1 MLVRFIEELAG
12 FARVIM
18 LDKRGTGLSDRVREV
33 PTLETRMDDLRAV
46 MEDAGSERAIL
57 WTAQEGARLATLFAA
72 TSPERVAGLVLFDP
86 SAKGRGPRTTRGRS
100 PTPSGGTG
108 WPRSVWAGGEQSS

>member
-33 PTLETRMDDLRAV
+33 PTLETRMDDLRN
-46 MEDAGSERAIL
+46 GSRDSFYS
-57 WTAQEGARLATLFAA
+57 T
-72 TSPERVAGLVLFDP
+72 RVRRDG
-86 SAKGRGPRTTRGRS
+86 GPRTTRGRS

-108 WPRSVWAGGEQSS
+108 WPRSVWAGGEQSSSMPVWPSGRRDSSATRSSARGFSGTCVAA